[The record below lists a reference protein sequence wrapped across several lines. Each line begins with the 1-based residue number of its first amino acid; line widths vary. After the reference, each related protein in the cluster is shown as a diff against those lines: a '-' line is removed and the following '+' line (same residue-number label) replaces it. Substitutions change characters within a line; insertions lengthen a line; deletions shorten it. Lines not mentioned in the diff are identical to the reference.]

1 MSKQREGLGKWL
13 YSEFI
18 YIRKGTKTYVHK
30 KKDHEGRKKSYCPRE
45 KQRGKKGKGH
55 GKKKGR
61 EKKEGAEREQQGPKE
76 SEELVR
82 IHCHEQCDRVQ
93 MSSKDWSQFCGV
105 IHRAFHPPSNPKH
118 VQCMHHGVK
127 ARLS

>member
-1 MSKQREGLGKWL
+1 M
-13 YSEFI
+13 
-18 YIRKGTKTYVHK
+18 YIRRKIMKAEKSLTAQERNREEKR
-30 KKDHEGRKKSYCPRE
+30 GRGME
-45 KQRGKKGKGH
+45 KRKAERK
-55 GKKKGR
+55 R
-61 EKKEGAEREQQGPKE
+61 KELREREQQGPKE